1 MSIAENVA
9 RVRNRIEATA
19 RRAGRA
25 PNQITLM
32 AVTKTFPPEQI
43 CEAYDAGLRVFGEN
57 RIQECAGKID
67 ALRDLRNAEW
77 HMIGHLQTNKAT
89 QAAELFGH
97 VDSLDSARLAH
108 KLNAAAAALGKRI
121 PVLIEINVGGE
132 AAKSGVAPNS
142 AELEELLR
150 AAPELPSLEFSGL
163 LTVPPYAEDP
173 EKSRP
178 HFREMRELFKQ
189 IASRNLVGVGME
201 ILSMGMSHDFEVAI
215 EEGATCVRLGTAIFG
230 ARPAFR
236 SKL

>member
-9 RVRNRIEATA
+9 RVRERIEAA
-19 RRAGRA
+19 AHRAGRS
-25 PNQITLM
+25 PDLITLM
-32 AVTKTFPPEQI
+32 AVTKTFSAEQI
-43 CEAYDAGLRVFGEN
+43 LEAYDAGLRVFGEN
-57 RIQECAGKID
+57 RIQEFAGKVD

-89 QAAELFGH
+89 QATELFGH
-97 VDSLDSARLAH
+97 VDSLDSARLAR
-108 KLNAAAAALGKRI
+108 KLNAAAAKLGKRI

-150 AAPELPSLEFSGL
+150 VAPELQSLEFRGL
-163 LTVPPYAEDP
+163 LTVPPYADDP

-178 HFREMRELFKQ
+178 HFRKMQELFEQ

-201 ILSMGMSHDFEVAI
+201 ILSMGMSHDVEVAM
-215 EEGATCVRLGTAIFG
+215 EEGATCIRVGTAIFG

-236 SKL
+236 VKL